1 MFFGRFCS
9 FIFKKLDFYPTL
21 LKSDHYINTHY
32 YMNNSYILA
41 FVSLVIMFTGME
53 DYKVY
58 ILACNLSWRGLTQKL
73 MKNYA
78 HFATIVVV
86 NTH

>member
-1 MFFGRFCS
+1 
-9 FIFKKLDFYPTL
+9 
-21 LKSDHYINTHY
+21 
-32 YMNNSYILA
+32 MNNSYILA